1 MTGPSPTWSHV
12 LYLLDANV
20 LITAHRDY
28 YAVAR
33 VPRYPIGVVA
43 PADPKVNYTIHL
55 VN

>member
-28 YAVAR
+28 YEFPMHWLQHQAAAGVKVP
-33 VPRYPIGVVA
+33 VPR
-43 PADPKVNYTIHL
+43 K
-55 VN
+55 